1 MGLCMISS
9 GETTG
14 CLTKQ
19 IHTIQLD
26 TSKYYKYKFYY
37 NINELIGYIIFFY

>member
-1 MGLCMISS
+1 MTYLFLCLDVNVSYTMGLCMITS

-19 IHTIQLD
+19 IETIQPD
-26 TSKYYKYKFYY
+26 TSKYV
-37 NINELIGYIIFFY
+37 ISI

>member
-1 MGLCMISS
+1 MISS

-26 TSKYYKYKFYY
+26 TSKYII
-37 NINELIGYIIFFY
+37 NINFIIT